1 MDKRFRLK
9 VLFVCISLILVLVI
23 IYSGLRILESTIFY
37 NRNEDFEIK
46 TKTITRD
53 GVKYYPR
60 QDINV
65 ILVMGINQ
73 TGPAVASEAPN
84 NGGAADFVALVVID
98 EAKETWSVL
107 NLNRDTML
115 DMPALNE
122 KGQEIG
128 TMYAQLAFAHTYGT
142 GVEDSCENTKLAVSK
157 FLGGV
162 NIDYYV
168 SMNLD
173 AIGLLN
179 DAVGGVTVT
188 VRDDF
193 SAIDPSIGMGTITLR
208 GDQARVFVQTRW
220 NIGDELNLS
229 RIERQKEYMN
239 NFVRAFK
246 DAVKNGDRSYILTTY
261 DEVAPYLV
269 SDLPVSTL
277 TSMIERYVDYPMT
290 DIYSLKG
297 ENKLGDDLYEYYVDE
312 ENLEELCLQIFYAP
326 KLGEQ

>member
-1 MDKRFRLK
+1 MNKRFRLK
-9 VLFVCISLILVLVI
+9 ILFVCISLILVLI
-23 IYSGLRILESTIFY
+23 ILYSGLRILESTIFY
-37 NRNEDFEIK
+37 NQNEDFEIK
-46 TKTITRD
+46 TKTIIRD

-65 ILVMGINQ
+65 ILLMGINQ
-73 TGPAVASEAPN
+73 LGPVKVSDEPN
-84 NGGAADFVALVVID
+84 NGGAADFAALVVFD
-98 EAKETWSVL
+98 EKEETWTVL

-115 DMPALNE
+115 DMPALDEEGNE
-122 KGQEIG
+122 TG

-142 GVEDSCENTKLAVSK
+142 GVEDSCENTKKAVSN

-168 SMNLD
+168 AMNLD
-173 AIGLLN
+173 AIALLN

-193 SAIDPSIGMGTITLR
+193 SEVDPTIKLGTITLR
-208 GDQARVFVQTRW
+208 GDQARSFVQTRW
-220 NIGDELNLS
+220 YVGDELNLS

-246 DAVKNGDRSYILTTY
+246 DTVNESDASYILTTY

-277 TSMIERYVDYPMT
+277 TGMVERYIDYPMT
-290 DIYSLKG
+290 GVLSLEG
-297 ENKLGDDLYEYYVDE
+297 ENKLGEDLYEFYADE
-312 ENLEELCLQIFYAP
+312 EKLEELCLQVFYAP
-326 KLGEQ
+326 K

>member
-1 MDKRFRLK
+1 MNKRFRLK
-9 VLFVCISLILVLVI
+9 ILFVCISLILVLI
-23 IYSGLRILESTIFY
+23 ILYSGLRILESTIFY
-37 NRNEDFEIK
+37 NQNEDFEIK
-46 TKTITRD
+46 TKTIIRD

-65 ILVMGINQ
+65 ILLMGINQ
-73 TGPAVASEAPN
+73 LGPVKVSDEPN
-84 NGGAADFVALVVID
+84 NGGAADFAALVVFD
-98 EAKETWSVL
+98 EKEETWTVL

-115 DMPALNE
+115 DMPALDEEGNE
-122 KGQEIG
+122 TG

-142 GVEDSCENTKLAVSK
+142 GVEDSCENTKKAVSN

-168 SMNLD
+168 AMNLD
-173 AIGLLN
+173 AIALLN

-193 SAIDPSIGMGTITLR
+193 SEVDPTIKLGTITLR
-208 GDQARVFVQTRW
+208 GDQARSFVQTRW
-220 NIGDELNLS
+220 YVGDELNLS

-246 DAVKNGDRSYILTTY
+246 DTVKESDASYILTTY

-277 TSMIERYVDYPMT
+277 TGMVERYIDYPMT
-290 DIYSLKG
+290 GVLSLEG
-297 ENKLGDDLYEYYVDE
+297 ENKLGEDLYEFYADE
-312 ENLEELCLQIFYAP
+312 EKLEELCLQVFYAP
-326 KLGEQ
+326 K

>member
-1 MDKRFRLK
+1 MDKRFRWK
-9 VLFVCISLILVLVI
+9 ILFVCISLILVLVI

-73 TGPAVASEAPN
+73 EGPVRASEEPN
-84 NGGAADFVALVVID
+84 NGNAADFVGLVVFD
-98 EAKETWSVL
+98 EAAENWTLL

-115 DMPALNE
+115 NMPALNE
-122 KGQEIG
+122 KGREIG

-142 GVEDSCENTKLAVSK
+142 GVEDSCENTVKAVSN

-193 SAIDPSIGMGTITLR
+193 SNVDPSIGKGTITLR
-208 GDQARVFVQTRW
+208 GEQARSFVQTRW
-220 NIGDELNLS
+220 NVGDELNLS

-246 DAVKNGDRSYILTTY
+246 DTVKSSNADYVLDTY
-261 DEVAPYLV
+261 NSVAPYLV

-277 TSMIERYVDYPMT
+277 TGMVERYIDYPLT
-290 DIYSLKG
+290 GILSLEG
-297 ENKLGDDLYEYYVDE
+297 ENKLGEDLYEFYADE
-312 ENLEELCLQIFYAP
+312 DYLEDLCLEVFYAP
-326 KLGEQ
+326 K